1 MRTVT
6 SSVDLN
12 ATPQKVWGLLT
23 DTNLHSSW
31 NPFITRMKG
40 SLHVGSK
47 LEVRIEPPG
56 ARPMNFRPTVTEVE
70 PNRRLAWLGR
80 FLIRGLFDGAHSF
93 TLEALPQ
100 GRTPLIQSESFRGVL
115 VPFSRTLLA
124 KTAAGFE
131 AMHQAMSNRIDGGS
145 GGSATD

>member
-23 DTNLHSSW
+23 DTNQHSSW

-40 SLHVGSK
+40 SLRIGSK

-56 ARPMNFRPTVTEVE
+56 RLTSSEKAR
-70 PNRRLAWLGR
+70 A
-80 FLIRGLFDGAHSF
+80 
-93 TLEALPQ
+93 Q
-100 GRTPLIQSESFRGVL
+100 
-115 VPFSRTLLA
+115 
-124 KTAAGFE
+124 
-131 AMHQAMSNRIDGGS
+131 IDAELDIGPG
-145 GGSATD
+145 TKNTK